1 MGDFEAYR
9 WNGVTLFIIQILI
22 KLKTTM
28 IMKFKLQ
35 DQQLLAFFLNFIP
48 FADLLFPHKLLK
60 YEIIKH
66 SFRKFSPVIAI
77 TAPDSEK
84 NKIVWNSRFYVF
96 LWLVIIAYSF
106 WIGSILPV
114 IYILLPNY
122 YGKPIQ
128 FFVNVTQHLGAP
140 FDKKRS

>member
-1 MGDFEAYR
+1 MALEKPR
-9 WNGVTLFIIQILI
+9 LFQLTISFQSSFYPDSLKDILPNYWERKNI
-22 KLKTTM
+22 
-28 IMKFKLQ
+28 
-35 DQQLLAFFLNFIP
+35 NFG
-48 FADLLFPHKLLK
+48 
-60 YEIIKH
+60 EI
-66 SFRKFSPVIAI
+66 
-77 TAPDSEK
+77 DSEK

-128 FFVNVTQHLGAP
+128 FFVNVKSLGL
-140 FDKKRS
+140 